1 MSDNVTQNVADTCMK
16 LGDVELAG
24 IKLEKAEASLLDVS
38 QGSFDQHVAMQPAA
52 IAYYGSLKKH
62 AARRLAV
69 LETIYQ
75 RWEKK
80 KYAEAKVSVESGTAN
95 KHTIKVEDIKAR
107 LIVDNEK
114 EIEKWEERIEK
125 AKFEYDTLDVW
136 YEAWKQKSFSI
147 GEFAP
152 MENDE
157 RFGRAGSLSVAKVVA
172 RTSPL
177 SESKQNKIRE
187 IMRKRKM
194 EQEGM
199 TRQVR

>member
-1 MSDNVTQNVADTCMK
+1 M
-16 LGDVELAG
+16 
-24 IKLEKAEASLLDVS
+24 
-38 QGSFDQHVAMQPAA
+38 
-52 IAYYGSLKKH
+52 
-62 AARRLAV
+62 
-69 LETIYQ
+69 ETIYE

-157 RFGRAGSLSVAKVVA
+157 RFGRSGSLSVGRVAKVVA
-172 RTSPL
+172 RTNPL

-187 IMRKRKM
+187 IMRKRRM
-194 EQEGM
+194 EQEGV
-199 TRQVR
+199 TSQLR